1 MCDCRRIDEKRR
13 HIRRSL
19 VLVAT
24 LGLFVVCWLPVNI
37 LNLGEDLDLPL
48 RSWRLVVFFDI

>member
-1 MCDCRRIDEKRR
+1 MPSVCRRIAEKRR

-48 RSWRLVVFFDI
+48 RSWR

>member
-1 MCDCRRIDEKRR
+1 MSTLKLPLLHRRIAEKRR

-24 LGLFVVCWLPVNI
+24 LALFVVCWLPVNI

-48 RSWRLVVFFDI
+48 RSWR